1 MADKIAVKYSRGTSS
16 AFAALPEKDIHTLYF
31 IDDTHEIYLGEN
43 RYAYGDNINVIV
55 SGEGNV
61 VESVDW
67 DQSTVTLTIHR
78 GHMFTREDVESIVD
92 GVLNGYTFVDPN
104 DDILYQHDGYIKSHI
119 AIDTSIDSIT
129 GRTFVN
135 LRGKYDQII
144 SSFDASEFTK
154 AHGLESVEL
163 IVNPENN
170 HHMIVFH
177 QGQDFDTLELDVEP
191 IVSAYSVAEG
201 GGIDL
206 NNHVLKLSNEIEDS
220 GGYLD
225 SNKIAN
231 FGEPFTLTTIKYDAH
246 GQITGKAPFTVKMP
260 AFPAGT
266 AGEKDSHSKLLTYFS
281 IDETGVIS
289 QSVDIVD
296 DVSAEVTNTQIPTAK
311 AVKDSIDDST
321 STWNYM

>member
-1 MADKIAVKYSRGTSS
+1 MTDKIAVKFSRGTSS

-43 RYAYGDNINVIV
+43 RYAYGDSINVII

-67 DQSTVTLTIHR
+67 DQSTLTLTIHR
-78 GHMFTREDVESIVD
+78 GNMLTRADVESIVD
-92 GVLNGYTFVDPN
+92 AVLNGYTFVDPD
-104 DDILYQHDGYIKSHI
+104 DDILYQHDGYIKSQI
-119 AIDTSIDSIT
+119 AIDTSIDSAT
-129 GRTFVN
+129 GHTFVV
-135 LRGKYDQII
+135 LKGKDDQII
-144 SSFDASEFTK
+144 SSFDAAEFTK
-154 AHGLESVEL
+154 DHGLESVEL

-177 QGQDFDTLELDVEP
+177 QGQGFSTLELDVEP
-191 IVSAYSVAEG
+191 LVSAYNVAEG

-206 NNHVLKLSNEIEDS
+206 NNHVFKLSNEIEDS

-231 FGEPFTLTTIKYDAH
+231 FGESFTLTTIKYDAH
-246 GQITGKAPFTVKMP
+246 GQITGKAPFTVTMP
-260 AFPAGT
+260 AFPAGE
-266 AGEKDSHSKLLTYFS
+266 AGEKDRYSKLLTYFS
-281 IDETGVIS
+281 IDETGVTS
-289 QSVDIVD
+289 QSVDLVD
-296 DVSAEVTNTQIPTAK
+296 DVSTEVTNTQIPTAK